1 MVMMNVRFSRRRRL
15 GSGSHH
21 RHGILSPSI
30 SRIDCFDN
38 IPPRPRLLSLT
49 SSRHLSSPATLIHHI
64 TARLDR
70 MEVEVEPIIVDE
82 GNRGKSDS
90 CFLLL
95 TPFVTARS
103 FSPRTTATVPSLTLR
118 PFRFLQSLSR
128 SPRRVA
134 GVACFLFGDG
144 ELVFRRKRN

>member
-1 MVMMNVRFSRRRRL
+1 MMNVRFSRRRRL

-38 IPPRPRLLSLT
+38 IPPLLSLT
-49 SSRHLSSPATLIHHI
+49 FSRHLSSPATLIHHI

-70 MEVEVEPIIVDE
+70 MEVEVDPIIVDE

-128 SPRRVA
+128 SPRRVV

>member
-1 MVMMNVRFSRRRRL
+1 MSVFHAAADWAPAPTTDTASFPL
-15 GSGSHH
+15 P
-21 RHGILSPSI
+21 SPESI
-30 SRIDCFDN
+30 VLTTS
-38 IPPRPRLLSLT
+38 PLARPRLLSLT